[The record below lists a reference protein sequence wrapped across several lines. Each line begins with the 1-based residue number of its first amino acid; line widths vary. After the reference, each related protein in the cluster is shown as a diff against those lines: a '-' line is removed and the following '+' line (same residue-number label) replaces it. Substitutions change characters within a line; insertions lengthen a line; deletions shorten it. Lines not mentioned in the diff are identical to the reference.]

1 MKEMANNED
10 QFLQELESVP
20 TGIESRK
27 LMTTDDI
34 DREIKLVEL
43 EYKKEE
49 LESRKQDRKQRG
61 QFSIWIFGFMGIY
74 MVLALVIL
82 GLSGSGV
89 FDISD
94 TVLVSLLTTTT
105 ADVIGIFIIVAKYL
119 FHKQDN

>member
-1 MKEMANNED
+1 MKISSYRSLSRY
-10 QFLQELESVP
+10 LQVL
-20 TGIESRK
+20 K

-119 FHKQDN
+119 FHKSEN

>member
-1 MKEMANNED
+1 MKEMANSED

-20 TGIESRK
+20 TGIESQK

-49 LESRKQDRKQRG
+49 LESRRQDREQRG
-61 QFSIWIFGFMGIY
+61 KFSGRIFVFMGIY
-74 MVLALVIL
+74 MFCILAVLVLT
-82 GLSGSGV
+82 GCGV
-89 FDISD
+89 FTLSD

-119 FHKQDN
+119 FHKTEN

>member
-1 MKEMANNED
+1 MKEMADSED

-20 TGIESRK
+20 TGIESQK

-61 QFSIWIFGFMGIY
+61 RFSIRIFVFMAFY
-74 MVLALVIL
+74 MVGILTVLILAGCKVLVL
-82 GLSGSGV
+82 
-89 FDISD
+89 SD
-94 TVLVSLLTTTT
+94 TVIISLLTTTT
-105 ADVIGIFIIVAKYL
+105 ADVIGVFIIVAKYL
-119 FHKQDN
+119 FHKTD

>member
-1 MKEMANNED
+1 MANHEV

-20 TGIESRK
+20 ANVENQK
-27 LMTTDDI
+27 LMTAGDI

-61 QFSIWIFGFMGIY
+61 RFSIWIFGFMGFY
-74 MVLALVIL
+74 MILVLAGLCLVGCKVL
-82 GLSGSGV
+82 TL
-89 FDISD
+89 SD
-94 TVLVSLLTTTT
+94 TVIISLLTTAT

-119 FHKQDN
+119 FHKEDS

>member
-1 MKEMANNED
+1 MEEINRED
-10 QFLQELESVP
+10 AEFFDVLESAP
-20 TGIESRK
+20 SIIDKEEE
-27 LMTTDDI
+27 MTYDDI
-34 DREIKLVEL
+34 EKGIKLIEL
-43 EYKKEE
+43 EYKREE

-74 MVLALVIL
+74 MMLALVIL
-82 GLSGSGV
+82 GLSGSDV

>member
-1 MKEMANNED
+1 ME
-10 QFLQELESVP
+10 
-20 TGIESRK
+20 
-27 LMTTDDI
+27 TTDEI
-34 DREIKLVEL
+34 DLKSIFNSSSTTEASSEITIADVEL
-43 EYKKEE
+43 EMKKEE